1 MACGEKR
8 IDAGNLTFGVRYR
21 VTSGDQGVTIRAF
34 SSSDADEKELVSFDC
49 FDQTPHYHY
58 GGEGR
63 GQRVVMDKTTA
74 GNPIGWT
81 LKQLRTRLP
90 QMLERAG
97 HSEIA
102 ETIDQDAVSSALV
115 EVEKEARSMAVT
127 HRSVTVHNRG
137 EPVFEAGNVRFGLE
151 YRNLSVGQGMAIHV
165 LSDVAGQEI
174 ELLAFD
180 CFDENAHYH
189 YGPRNQNV
197 VLQWDRTVVPDP
209 LQWTLDQFKGGNLGG
224 MLQRAGYPSIVAEM
238 DNDLVRRVV
247 AEEVEPA
254 ALAMQAANSA

>member
-8 IDAGNLTFGVRYR
+8 VDAGSLTFGVRYR
-21 VTSGDQGVTIRAF
+21 VISGDQGVTIRAM
-34 SSSDADEKELVSFDC
+34 SSSTGEETELVSFDC
-49 FDQTPHYHY
+49 FDQQPHYHY
-58 GGEGR
+58 GAEGR
-63 GQRVVMDKTTA
+63 NQRVVMDKTTA
-74 GNPIGWT
+74 GNPVGWA
-81 LKQLRTRLP
+81 LKQLRGRLP

-97 HSEIA
+97 YGEA
-102 ETIDQDAVSSALV
+102 IDQDAVASALD

-151 YRNLSVGQGMAIHV
+151 YRNLSVGQGMTIHV

-180 CFDENAHYH
+180 CFNENAHYH

-238 DNDLVRRVV
+238 DDDLVRRVV
-247 AEEVEPA
+247 AEKVEPA
-254 ALAMQAANSA
+254 ALEMQATNSA

>member
-8 IDAGNLTFGVRYR
+8 IDAGSLTFGVRYR
-21 VTSGDQGVTIRAF
+21 VISGDQGVTIRAL
-34 SSSDADEKELVSFDC
+34 SSVPGEETELVSFDC
-49 FDQTPHYHY
+49 FDQQPHYHY
-58 GGEGR
+58 GPER
-63 GQRVVMDKTTA
+63 GNERLHMDKTTA
-74 GNPIGWT
+74 GNPVGWA
-81 LKQLRTRLP
+81 LKQLRNRLP

-97 HSEIA
+97 YPDVAGS
-102 ETIDQDAVSSALV
+102 IDQDAIGGALE

-137 EPVFEAGNVRFGLE
+137 EPVFDAGNVKFGLE

-180 CFDENAHYH
+180 CFDQNAHYH

-197 VLQWDRTVVPDP
+197 VLQWDRTMVPDP
-209 LQWTLDQFKGGNLGG
+209 LQWTLEQFKGGNLGG

-238 DNDLVRRVV
+238 DDDLVRRVV
-247 AEEVEPA
+247 ADEVEPA

>member
-8 IDAGNLTFGVRYR
+8 IDAGSLTFGVRYR
-21 VTSGDQGVTIRAF
+21 VISGDQGVTIRAM
-34 SSSDADEKELVSFDC
+34 SSSTGEETELVSFDC
-49 FDQTPHYHY
+49 FDQQPHYHY
-58 GGEGR
+58 GAGGGGR
-63 GQRVVMDKTTA
+63 QLMDKTTT
-74 GNPIGWT
+74 GNPVGWA
-81 LKQLRTRLP
+81 LKQLRNRLP

-97 HSEIA
+97 HSEVA
-102 ETIDQDAVSSALV
+102 GTIDDEAIASALD

-180 CFDENAHYH
+180 CFNENAHYH
-189 YGPRNQNV
+189 YGPRNQNI

-224 MLQRAGYPSIVAEM
+224 MLQRAGYPSIVAEL
-238 DNDLVRRVV
+238 DSDLVRRVV
-247 AEEVEPA
+247 ADEVEPA
-254 ALAMQAANSA
+254 ALAMQAANGA

>member
-8 IDAGNLTFGVRYR
+8 IDAGSLTFGVRYR
-21 VTSGDQGVTIRAF
+21 VISGDQGVTIRAF
-34 SSSDADEKELVSFDC
+34 SAADEDEKELVSFDC

-97 HSEIA
+97 HSDIA
-102 ETIDQDAVSSALV
+102 GSIDQDAVSGALD
-115 EVEKEARSMAVT
+115 EVEKEARTMAVT

-224 MLQRAGYPSIVAEM
+224 MLTRAGYPSIVAEL
-238 DNDLVRRVV
+238 DDDLVRRVV

-254 ALAMQAANSA
+254 ALAMQAANGS